1 MLKQA
6 VKAKVKHPVRQ
17 YGDLYFSFHP
27 NQSTTGWPRKT
38 CEGETLVQFHSRE
51 NFYSMF
57 DGRCPSLTM
66 TNHVSDF
73 RVVTERN
80 LKLG

>member
-6 VKAKVKHPVRQ
+6 GKAKVKHPVRQ
-17 YGDLYFSFHP
+17 YGDLYSSFHP

-38 CEGETLVQFHSRE
+38 CDQDEPLVHSRE

-57 DGRCPSLTM
+57 DGRCPSLT
-66 TNHVSDF
+66 NCVFDF
-73 RVVTERN
+73 RVSQREI
-80 LKLG
+80 